1 MNMQTYNSKEDI
13 KQLNSFLQDELAAVE
28 TYHQCIEKVDDAQ
41 ISASLANLQQS
52 HQTRADLLA
61 RRIQEIGGEP
71 EKSSGMWGAV
81 SKMVEGGAKLF
92 GDKSAVSALEQG
104 EDRGRTNYQ
113 EKIDRLAP
121 ENQQFVA
128 AELLP
133 EHQRSHDMLNRVREM
148 VH

>member
-52 HQTRADLLA
+52 HQTRADLLT
-61 RRIQEIGGEP
+61 RRIQEIGGQP
-71 EKSSGMWGAV
+71 EKSSGMWGTV
-81 SKMVEGGAKLF
+81 SKMVEGGARLF
-92 GDKSAVSALEQG
+92 GDKSAISALEEG
-104 EDRGRTNYQ
+104 EDRGRDNYQ
-113 EKIDRLAP
+113 GKIERLAP
-121 ENQQFVA
+121 ENQQFVS

-133 EHQRSHDMLNRVREM
+133 EQKRSHDMLNRVREM